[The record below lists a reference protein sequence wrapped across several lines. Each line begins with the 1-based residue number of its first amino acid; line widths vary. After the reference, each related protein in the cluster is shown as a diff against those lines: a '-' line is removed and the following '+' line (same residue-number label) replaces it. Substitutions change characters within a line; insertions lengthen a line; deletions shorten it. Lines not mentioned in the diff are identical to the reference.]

1 VKKSKIAFLDRDGV
15 INSNKLN
22 KGYVGSLKHFRWV
35 PGAVKAI
42 KFLNKKNYK
51 VVVVTNQSGVARGF
65 FTIKDVKKIHSY
77 IQKKLKKND
86 AKIDAFYFC
95 PFHKDG
101 IIKKYKKNS
110 SLRKP
115 NIGMFLLAKKKW
127 NVDHKNSFMIGD
139 QKTDVEFARRAKIK
153 GYLFNQK
160 NLYQFIKKKII
171 QPTAS
176 LDSKI
181 N

>member
-1 VKKSKIAFLDRDGV
+1 MKFIKIAFLDRDGV

-22 KGYVGSLKHFRWV
+22 RGYIGSLKHFKWV

-42 KFLNKKNYK
+42 KFLNAKNYK

-65 FTIKDVKKIHSY
+65 FQISDVKKIHSY
-77 IQKKLKKND
+77 IQKKLKEND
-86 AKIDAFYFC
+86 GKIDKFYFC

-101 IIKKYKKNS
+101 IIKRYKKKS

-115 NIGMFLLAKKKW
+115 NIGMFLLVKKIW
-127 NVDHKNSFMIGD
+127 NIDYKNSFMIGD
-139 QKTDVEFARRAKIK
+139 QKTDVEFAKKAKIK

-160 NLYQFIKKKII
+160 NLYEFIK
-171 QPTAS
+171 
-176 LDSKI
+176 I
-181 N
+181 NIFKNYKNLQ

>member
-1 VKKSKIAFLDRDGV
+1 MKIIKIAFLDRDGV

-22 KGYVGSLKHFRWV
+22 KGYIGYLKHFRWV

-42 KFLNKKNYK
+42 KFLNVKKYK
-51 VVVVTNQSGVARGF
+51 VIVVTNQSGVARGF

-77 IQKKLKKND
+77 IQKKLKKKD

-101 IIKKYKKNS
+101 VIKRFKKNS
-110 SLRKP
+110 LLRKP
-115 NIGMFLLAKKKW
+115 NIGMFRLAQKRW
-127 NVDHKNSFMIGD
+127 SIDTKNSFMIGD
-139 QKTDVEFARRAKIK
+139 QKTDMEFSKRAKIK

-160 NLYQFIKKKII
+160 NLYKFIKGKIFEK
-171 QPTAS
+171 S
-176 LDSKI
+176 Y
-181 N
+181 

>member
-1 VKKSKIAFLDRDGV
+1 MKLIKVAFLDRDGV

-22 KGYVGSLKHFRWV
+22 KGYIGSLKYFKWIS
-35 PGAVKAI
+35 GAIKAI
-42 KFLNKKNYK
+42 KFLNEKNYK

-77 IQKKLKKND
+77 IQKKLNEND
-86 AKIDAFYFC
+86 AKIDGFYFC

-101 IIKKYKKNS
+101 IIKRFKKDS
-110 SLRKP
+110 LLRKP

-127 NVDHKNSFMIGD
+127 NVERKNSFMIGD
-139 QKTDVEFARRAKIK
+139 QKTDIEFAKKAKIS

-160 NLYQFIKKKII
+160 NLYKFIKRKIFEK
-171 QPTAS
+171 S
-176 LDSKI
+176 C
-181 N
+181 

>member
-1 VKKSKIAFLDRDGV
+1 MKKTCVVFLDRDGV
-15 INSNKLN
+15 INSDKLN
-22 KGYVGSLKHFRWV
+22 NGYVGSLKHFKWV
-35 PGAVKAI
+35 PGAIKAI
-42 KFLNKKNYK
+42 KLLNDKNYK

-65 FTIKDVKKIHSY
+65 FTIKDVKTIHCY
-77 IQKKLKKND
+77 IQKKLKEND

-101 IIKKYKKNS
+101 IIKRFKKNS
-110 SLRKP
+110 ILRKP